1 MQPGNATP
9 VSTAATVGKAT
20 QNGEDLVS
28 PLIEQAA
35 TQVLT
40 AVTQHAAP

>member
-1 MQPGNATP
+1 MVA
-9 VSTAATVGKAT
+9 KAKET
-20 QNGEDLVS
+20 GEDLVS

-40 AVTQHAAP
+40 TITKPATP

>member
-1 MQPGNATP
+1 LGVAEPI
-9 VSTAATVGKAT
+9 AAQSAVAKAKES
-20 QNGEDLVS
+20 GEDLVS

-40 AVTQHAAP
+40 AISQPAAAQ